1 MRENL
6 SRDLR
11 KFARNTNIRLAVGF
25 VVLLLVLGDG
35 LIYLIYGSRA
45 AVMGALCIL
54 GGLAPVVLIA
64 GLMVL
69 IDRIVKKAND
79 E

>member
-1 MRENL
+1 L

-11 KFARNTNIRLAVGF
+11 KFAQNTNLRLAIGF
-25 VVLLLVLGDG
+25 VVILFVVGDG
-35 LIYLIYGSRA
+35 LIYLVYGPRA
-45 AVMGALCIL
+45 AILGGLCIL
-54 GGLAPVVLIA
+54 GGLSPIFLIA
-64 GLMVL
+64 GLMFF

>member
-1 MRENL
+1 M

-11 KFARNTNIRLAVGF
+11 KFSRNTNVRLGIGF
-25 VVLLLVLGDG
+25 VVLLLLVGDG
-35 LIYLIYGSRA
+35 LIYLIYGTGA

-54 GGLAPVVLIA
+54 GGLAPVILIA
-64 GLMVL
+64 GLML
-69 IDRIVKKAND
+69 IIDQVVKKAND

>member
-1 MRENL
+1 MRKSL

-11 KFARNTNIRLAVGF
+11 KFSKNTNVRLAIGF
-25 VVLLLVLGDG
+25 VVLLFVVGDG
-35 LIYLIYGSRA
+35 LIYLIFGTRA

-54 GGLAPVVLIA
+54 GGLAPVILIA
-64 GLMVL
+64 GLL
-69 IDRIVKKAND
+69 IITDQVVRKAND